1 MERRNLFA
9 GLAVLLIGIL
19 AMSGTALAHKAP
31 KKKSAGEED
40 PTCVVVSQPSFV
52 DQGEFGQAGSVADIV
67 EVHCQSVYGEQY
79 IKLSATELNSRC
91 EGGISWIPAP
101 QEEID
106 IEGEAKRSVKR
117 EDIKGSSIGGIQL
130 DDAGNA
136 TVALFGGPS
145 CASGESLITA
155 HLEAAPYETFTT
167 SFAVLPPHSTAPGV
181 TTLPSSQIE
190 DDITSSVATIV
201 EVEFPSVFAEKY
213 VDITAEQ
220 LYDRCGVFPYATWY
234 GPDESFL
241 GDNSEAE
248 TVQLDNSG
256 NAFVV
261 LFGSAS
267 CASGNSLIEASL
279 TSAPYTTYTTEF
291 TIKSPET
298 VL

>member
-1 MERRNLFA
+1 MERRSLFA
-9 GLAVLLIGIL
+9 GLAVLIIGIL
-19 AMSGTALAHKAP
+19 AMSGTALAHKTP

-67 EVHCQSVYGEQY
+67 EVHCQSVYAEQY
-79 IKLSATELNSRC
+79 VKLSATELNSRC

-101 QEEID
+101 QEEE
-106 IEGEAKRSVKR
+106 IEIAGAKRAVKR
-117 EDIKGSSIGGIQL
+117 DDVSGPSIGGVQL

-155 HLEAAPYETFTT
+155 HLEEAPYETFTT
-167 SFAVLPPHSTAPGV
+167 SFAVMPPHSTPPGV

-201 EVEFPSVFAEKY
+201 EVEFPSVYAEQY

-220 LYDRCGVFPYATWY
+220 LYDRCGVFPYTTWY
-234 GPDESFL
+234 GPDETFL
-241 GDNSEAE
+241 GTTQKARRFSWTTAATHSWCCSEARRARAG
-248 TVQLDNSG
+248 T
-256 NAFVV
+256 
-261 LFGSAS
+261 AS
-267 CASGNSLIEASL
+267 SKRAS
-279 TSAPYTTYTTEF
+279 
-291 TIKSPET
+291 
-298 VL
+298 